1 MLMCI
6 YLFSCWDLAGP
17 YVILFAVGA
26 LHDHVA
32 NNDIR
37 DAQHAIEFCN
47 LGGISVEIDE
57 GVDTIGQTIDL
68 VSEFTLAPLVDVVNL
83 AFALSDRG
91 LDSLHDGNAIFVGN
105 GRGDKKQQFVSLHQ
119 LTSFGLYGSG
129 SGEGIHPEQDIACL
143 Y

>member
-1 MLMCI
+1 M
-6 YLFSCWDLAGP
+6 GP

-57 GVDTIGQTIDL
+57 GVDTVGQTIDL
-68 VSEFTLAPLVDVVNL
+68 VSEFTLAPLVNVVDGTSADVITP
-83 AFALSDRG
+83 G
-91 LDSLHDGNAIFVGN
+91 YDSSYLHGFP
-105 GRGDKKQQFVSLHQ
+105 RR
-119 LTSFGLYGSG
+119 
-129 SGEGIHPEQDIACL
+129 
-143 Y
+143 